1 MTPYPEGPGLTYE
14 NRFIPRI
21 AYKKSSKNK
30 SPPMLSSAG
39 REMMIVFKIILR
51 LLIYLM
57 SRKILMILSNKKIE
71 VTSVTEVKIFKYVMI
86 CPAVEKTT
94 IVKSMIFAESQK

>member
-1 MTPYPEGPGLTYE
+1 
-14 NRFIPRI
+14 
-21 AYKKSSKNK
+21 
-30 SPPMLSSAG
+30 MLSSAG

-71 VTSVTEVKIFKYVMI
+71 VTSVTEVKIFKYVMT